1 MSDEPTDPKPE
12 QPAPPTPSARPTI
25 LVVDDDPSVGRM
37 VRLSLEI
44 DGAVVLSAET
54 LAAAKEM
61 LQPGLSGIVLDR
73 RLPDGDGLDLLGP
86 IGSVCPDVPVV
97 VYSGLEDGKEPP
109 TVTRV
114 PKTDIAS
121 LFSALGL
128 NG

>member
-1 MSDEPTDPKPE
+1 MSVEEPTDE
-12 QPAPPTPSARPTI
+12 AAALARPTI

-37 VRLSLEI
+37 VKLSLEI
-44 DGAVVLSAET
+44 DGAEVLSAAT
-54 LAAAKEM
+54 LAEGREL

-73 RLPDGDGLDLLGP
+73 RLPDGDGLELLGP

-109 TVTRV
+109 TVQRV

-121 LFSALGL
+121 LFDALGL
-128 NG
+128 ND